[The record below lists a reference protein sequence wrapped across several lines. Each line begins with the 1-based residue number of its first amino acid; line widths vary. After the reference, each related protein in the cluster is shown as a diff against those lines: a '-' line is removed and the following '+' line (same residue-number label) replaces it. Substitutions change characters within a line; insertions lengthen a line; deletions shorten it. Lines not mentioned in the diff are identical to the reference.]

1 MAIKTAIRLAGRH
14 PFFWI
19 ALLVVVLLMGFYV
32 FAGLMTFRYGTLTKD
47 FGWEYS
53 SKADNW
59 YVSEVDPNGVAA
71 EKLQAG
77 DRVIAINNDEWI
89 TRIGTDV
96 NLHLKLDVIPAETAY
111 TVRVERAGAQYEY
124 ELSAPLQ
131 RGFKNFARII
141 PLFLIS
147 ILFWILAMLL
157 GILKPEQRLAQI
169 AFIAAAN
176 SSLATLAVA
185 LFPIDHFFQG
195 IERFADTW
203 MAGLDTL
210 GFGVIY
216 HFFYLFPSG
225 PPRKPVWTWIKW
237 ATYVWAGLQFVP
249 RTLLRL
255 LDLQGDQTIKFF
267 FSNHY
272 SLLNAYVRFDG
283 ALYAAANVALLI
295 SIVAVLAHKYRLL
308 TEPDQRRRIKWIVY
322 GTAAALLPGVM
333 FFLVFVLLSSLGAA
347 YVPSN
352 SNFQNLLAIC
362 NIFAG
367 IIPVTFGYAI
377 LKHRVFDINVVVRRS
392 LQYLLAKNVL
402 RAILS
407 LPLIALVYAVVSNP
421 NRTVAEILFRNS
433 IYLYLMAAVAVS
445 LKYRRQLREW
455 IDRKFF
461 REAYDRERLLLGLVD
476 EIKELDSL
484 AEISRLV
491 SNEVEAALHPKH
503 IYAFYREEEKR
514 DLALGYSS
522 GGSGQNLRI
531 PGSYRL
537 LRLMESEASAQEY
550 PLAHN
555 DLLPKDEKEWLDS
568 LEISLIVPMNGTD
581 SALVGLLLL
590 AEKKSEEPYTPS
602 DRKLLQTIAR
612 QMAIV
617 YENVWL
623 KDRVDKERKI
633 KREVLARLEDQA
645 INLVKEC
652 PECGACFDSSAEF
665 CETDHNELAL
675 SLPVERT
682 IEGKY
687 RLDRLL
693 GKGGMGAVYEAMDLR
708 LDRKVAIKIMLGSM
722 FGDRTALRR
731 FEREARSSARLNHP
745 NIITVYDYGV
755 TGAEGAYLV
764 MEMVNGFNMRSA
776 IETERV
782 IAPAVA
788 ADWFDQVLEGM
799 KAAHKS
805 GIVHRDLKPE
815 NVLISKT
822 GNESAVIKILDFGL
836 AKILQ
841 LEMSD
846 QKTMTARGTVLGT
859 FGYMSPEQLS
869 GEDVDE
875 RSDIFAI
882 GVMVVEV
889 LTGRRPF
896 SGKTY
901 AELLRSVVHEPFHFA
916 DDSSEGRRLNVV
928 LQKCLAKKR
937 EDRFASMAELQRVL
951 IPAIRDCAPQSA
963 STQMIADADTLI
975 KE

>member
-1 MAIKTAIRLAGRH
+1 MAIKTAIRLAGKH
-14 PFFWI
+14 PFFWV
-19 ALLVVVLLMGFYV
+19 ALLVGVVLLGFYV
-32 FAGLMTFRYGTLTKD
+32 FAGLMIFRYGTLSKD

-53 SKADNW
+53 SRGDNW
-59 YVSEVDPNGVAA
+59 YVSEVDRNGVAGD
-71 EKLQAG
+71 KLQAG
-77 DRVIAINNDEWI
+77 DRIIAINNDEWI
-89 TRIGTDV
+89 TRIGTDL

-111 TVRVERAGAQYEY
+111 TIRVERAGAQHEY
-124 ELSAPLQ
+124 DLSVPLK
-131 RGFKNFARII
+131 RGFGNFSRVI
-141 PLFLIS
+141 PLLLVS

-169 AFIAAAN
+169 AFIAAA
-176 SSLATLAVA
+176 SSAWLMLGGA
-185 LFPIDHFFQG
+185 LFSIDQFFQG
-195 IERFADTW
+195 SERFVYLW
-203 MAGLDTL
+203 MFGLDTIA
-210 GFGVIY
+210 FGVTY
-216 HFFYLFPSG
+216 HVFYLFPSG
-225 PPRKPVWTWIKW
+225 PPPGRVWAWIKR
-237 ATYVWAGLQFVP
+237 TLYVWGVLQFIP
-249 RTLLRL
+249 RALFHTLTSLGDRTVENL
-255 LDLQGDQTIKFF
+255 FANHQG
-267 FSNHY
+267 
-272 SLLNAYVRFDG
+272 LLNAYVRFDG
-283 ALYAAANVALLI
+283 ALYAAAMVFMLI
-295 SIVAVLAHKYRLL
+295 SIAAILAHKYRLL
-308 TEPDQRRRIKWIVY
+308 KDPDQRRRIKWIVY
-322 GTAAALLPGVM
+322 GTAAGALPGVM
-333 FFLVFVLLSSLGAA
+333 FFLAFVILSSLGAA

-352 SNFQNLLAIC
+352 SNFQNLLAIS
-362 NIFAG
+362 NISAG
-367 IIPVTFGYAI
+367 AIPVTFGYAI

-402 RAILS
+402 RVILS
-407 LPLIALVYAVVSNP
+407 LPVIALTYAVISNP
-421 NRTVAEILFRNS
+421 NKTVAEILFHNS

-550 PLAHN
+550 PLAHK
-555 DLLPKDEKEWLDS
+555 DLLPPDEKEWLDS
-568 LEISLIVPMNGTD
+568 LEISLIVPMNGTG

-602 DRKLLQTIAR
+602 DRKLLETIAR

-731 FEREARSSARLNHP
+731 FEREARASARLNHP

-764 MEMVNGFNMRSA
+764 MEMVKGFNMRTA
-776 IETERV
+776 IENEQV

-788 ADWFDQVLEGM
+788 AEWFDQVLEGM
-799 KAAHKS
+799 QAAHKS

-815 NVLISKT
+815 NILISKT
-822 GNESAVIKILDFGL
+822 GRESGAIKILDFGL
-836 AKILQ
+836 AKVLQ
-841 LEMSD
+841 LDLSD

-882 GVMVVEV
+882 GVMVVEA

-916 DDSSEGRRLNVV
+916 DDSSEGRRLNGV

-937 EDRFASMAELQRVL
+937 EDRFASVAELQRVL

-963 STQMIADADTLI
+963 SPLMITDADTLI
-975 KE
+975 RG